1 MKIMESDYP
10 AKMHCVFQIPTKF
23 YEILCS
29 GLRGLSLNKKNPH
42 DWRSGGQVIT

>member
-29 GLRGLSLNKKNPH
+29 GLRGLSLNKNTH
-42 DWRSGGQVIT
+42 TTEGLADRL